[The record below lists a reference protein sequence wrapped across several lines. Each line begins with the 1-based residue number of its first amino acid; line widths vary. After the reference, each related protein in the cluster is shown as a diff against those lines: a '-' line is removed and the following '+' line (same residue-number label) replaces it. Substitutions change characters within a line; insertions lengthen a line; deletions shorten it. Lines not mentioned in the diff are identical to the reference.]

1 MVRFNT
7 ERLYLQIILMWK
19 RKISGNCT
27 TTCLIILTKNSQVK
41 ECLFRWKIS
50 QILCC
55 CWFEGWT
62 FSIVTMLKW
71 DHSCSKLL
79 RQNLYKTTRSN
90 LIYHQS
96 STPSTLPGCK
106 SSMHS
111 YSDKTSTKTVICSP
125 FNRQCTLLK
134 IDSSTNNQK
143 ILNTT
148 QKPPKT
154 YADIVIGYPIA
165 WRFPTNFQKDGSI
178 RHSEV
183 VKKLIIPLLKLM
195 VILQIPKQ
203 TLHSMPILQN
213 QFHISL
219 KPLNFIQ
226 NLSFKRVTQSHINI
240 ISIFN

>member
-79 RQNLYKTTRSN
+79 RQN
-90 LIYHQS
+90 
-96 STPSTLPGCK
+96 
-106 SSMHS
+106 
-111 YSDKTSTKTVICSP
+111 
-125 FNRQCTLLK
+125 
-134 IDSSTNNQK
+134 
-143 ILNTT
+143 
-148 QKPPKT
+148 
-154 YADIVIGYPIA
+154 ADIVIGYAIA

-195 VILQIPKQ
+195 VINWRVVIKRLVKPEFFSGQGAVAVGAAFREAVKQ
-203 TLHSMPILQN
+203 RTRCEIGMRCWEKQEKEKRGHES
-213 QFHISL
+213 QFHHFHCFFLLSSL
-219 KPLNFIQ
+219 PVLLNRFA
-226 NLSFKRVTQSHINI
+226 S
-240 ISIFN
+240 